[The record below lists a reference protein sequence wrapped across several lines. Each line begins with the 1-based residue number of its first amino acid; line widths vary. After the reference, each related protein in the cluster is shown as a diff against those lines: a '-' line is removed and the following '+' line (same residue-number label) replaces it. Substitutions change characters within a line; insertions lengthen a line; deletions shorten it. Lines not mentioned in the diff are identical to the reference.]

1 MLGLSGKSCRIL
13 GLSAALFLV
22 LAPQAFAEDVTEQQI
37 LKALSPPAAPRTRS
51 LSVGAP
57 AKATPS
63 PDAAFVDSVRNKDT
77 HTVSTADRDELTKVA
92 AGKPKIDLT
101 MEFDLNSD
109 VLRGDALVTAHKLGK
124 ALASPELKGQTF
136 VIAGHTDTKGKD
148 DINQGL
154 SERRADAVK
163 RFLVKHYN
171 ISAENLI
178 GVGYGK
184 TQLKNDAAPTA
195 RENRRV
201 QTVNLL
207 QVKTAER

>member
-1 MLGLSGKSCRIL
+1 MLGLSGKSCSIL
-13 GLSAALFLV
+13 GLSAALL
-22 LAPQAFAEDVTEQQI
+22 LTAAPQAGAQGVTEQQI
-37 LKALSPPAAPRTRS
+37 LKALSPPKMRS
-51 LSVGAP
+51 LSIGSP
-57 AKATPS
+57 AKATP
-63 PDAAFVDSVRNKDT
+63 PPADAAFVDSVRNKDT
-77 HTVSTADRDELTKVA
+77 HTVSMTERDKLTEVA

-124 ALASPELKGQTF
+124 ALSNPELKGQTF
-136 VIAGHTDTKGKD
+136 VIAGHTDAKGKD
-148 DINQGL
+148 DLNQTL

-163 RFLVKHYN
+163 RFLVKNYN
-171 ISAENLI
+171 IPAENLI

-184 TQLKNDAAPTA
+184 TQLKNDGAPTA

>member
-1 MLGLSGKSCRIL
+1 MLGLSGRIL
-13 GLSAALFLV
+13 GLSAMLV
-22 LAPQAFAEDVTEQQI
+22 LVAAAPASAQDVTETQI
-37 LKALSPPAAPRTRS
+37 LKALSPPKTRS
-51 LSVGAP
+51 LSLGAP

-63 PDAAFVDSVRNKDT
+63 PDAAFVDSIRNKDT
-77 HTVSTADRDELTKVA
+77 HTVSSADRDQLDRVA
-92 AGKPKIDLT
+92 SGKPQIDLT

-109 VLRGDALVTAHKLGK
+109 VLRGDALQTAHKLGK

-136 VIAGHTDTKGKD
+136 VIAGHTDAKGKD
-148 DINQGL
+148 EHNQTL

-163 RFLVKHYN
+163 RFLVRNYN
-171 ISAENLI
+171 IPAENLI

-184 TQLKNDAAPTA
+184 THLKDGAAPFA